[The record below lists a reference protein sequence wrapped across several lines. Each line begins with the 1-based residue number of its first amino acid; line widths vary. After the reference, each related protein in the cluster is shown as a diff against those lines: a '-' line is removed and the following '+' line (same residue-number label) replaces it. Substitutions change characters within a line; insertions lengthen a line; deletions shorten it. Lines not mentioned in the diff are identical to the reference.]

1 MRSKDLALIAL
12 FAAFMAVLG
21 LTPRVT
27 LPFVPAPFTLQTLG
41 LLLAGG
47 ILGARRGAMSILLF
61 LLLVAIGLP
70 VLVGGAGGFGSL
82 IGPTGGFLW
91 SYPIAA
97 FVCGWLVERFWN
109 RLNIGTALIATVVA
123 SFTLYPIGHSWLAI
137 FTKMP
142 FETAIWSWVVYLPG
156 DMTKAV
162 IAAVIIL
169 AVKKAYPIIEP
180 RREKVSAAA

>member
-1 MRSKDLALIAL
+1 MRAKDLALIAL

-21 LTPRVT
+21 LTPRVS
-27 LPFVPAPFTLQTLG
+27 LPFVPAPFSLQTLG
-41 LLLAGG
+41 VVLAGG

-70 VLVGGAGGFGSL
+70 VLVGGVGGFGSL

-97 FVCGWLVERFWN
+97 FVTGWLVERFWGK
-109 RLNIGTALIATVVA
+109 LNLGTALLATVIGSV
-123 SFTLYPIGHSWLAI
+123 TLYPIGHSWLAI

-142 FETAIWSWVVYLPG
+142 FETAIWSWTVYLPG

-162 IAAVIIL
+162 IAALVIL

-180 RREKVSAAA
+180 QREKVAAAA